1 MLSRLAIRNYALID
15 SLDIQFDKGLNIVT
29 GETGAG
35 KSIIMG
41 GLSLILG
48 QRVESRYFFNQ
59 QKKCVIEGYSDV
71 SGYQLDDFFTE
82 HDLDYEQET
91 IIRREVSVDGKS
103 RAFINDTPVTLQVL
117 KT

>member
-1 MLSRLAIRNYALID
+1 MLSRLSIRNYALID
-15 SLDIQFDKGLNIVT
+15 SLDIHFDKGLNILT

-59 QKKCVIEGYSDV
+59 QKKCIIEGYFDMSD
-71 SGYQLDDFFTE
+71 YQLVA
-82 HDLDYEQET
+82 LDIEWQ
-91 IIRREVSVDGKS
+91 
-103 RAFINDTPVTLQVL
+103 
-117 KT
+117 